1 MPVNASDATPRTFT
15 LTVNDTKPIWV
26 YCRQTGH
33 CGQGMVFAVNSDET
47 PTSNHT
53 FDQFVTLAKLING
66 TSANSNSNSTGQ
78 TSNNKGAASTVRASM
93 ASAALL
99 VVAGMFVLAF

>member
-1 MPVNASDATPRTFT
+1 MPVNAANPNPTFP
-15 LTVNDTKPIWV
+15 LVVNDTKPIWV
-26 YCRQTGH
+26 YCKQTNH

-47 PTSNHT
+47 SGSNRT
-53 FDQFVTLAKLING
+53 FDKFQTLAKLISG
-66 TSANSNSNSTGQ
+66 PSANSNSNSTGQ

-99 VVAGMFVLAF
+99 VVGGMFVLAF